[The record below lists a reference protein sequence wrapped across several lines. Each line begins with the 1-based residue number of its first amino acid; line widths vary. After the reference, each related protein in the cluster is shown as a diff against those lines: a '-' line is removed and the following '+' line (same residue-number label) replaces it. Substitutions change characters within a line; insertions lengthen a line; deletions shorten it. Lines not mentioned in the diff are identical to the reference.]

1 MSLFI
6 FSTMVLFPYLEIF
19 SINNVNDTFSYGA
32 VLSIAFQSLL
42 NLLELWLLI
51 LSTQKAAPEALR
63 RAGAGSARSP
73 GNKCS
78 DLSGSQQYLLF
89 CHSVP

>member
-1 MSLFI
+1 M
-6 FSTMVLFPYLEIF
+6 
-19 SINNVNDTFSYGA
+19 
-32 VLSIAFQSLL
+32 SIAFQSLL

>member
-1 MSLFI
+1 
-6 FSTMVLFPYLEIF
+6 MVLFPYLEIF

-42 NLLELWLLI
+42 SLLELWLLML
-51 LSTQKAAPEALR
+51 LSAQKAVPEALR

-73 GNKCS
+73 GNKCPE
-78 DLSGSQQYLLF
+78 LSGSQRCLLF
-89 CHSVP
+89 CHPVP